1 MVLKPCK
8 KSYSRNPATRR
19 CKKRCKRVPS
29 GGCQVLVPCKE
40 GQARS
45 RVTKRCRSIATSR
58 RNKTSKKS
66 SKKASNKARSK
77 KSSSSKQARS
87 KKTSTKSPSR
97 RPSTKSS
104 AKSSAKPTARPSPQS
119 GTQCHICLAQMKNT
133 ERRRRLGCDQQHV
146 FHDVCIKQ
154 WLRTK
159 STCPV
164 CRGQAAPSSVVRPS
178 AKSSKK
184 SSSKPTA
191 LQSATSAA
199 KSTAKGR
206 TWNDMIGLWKQGKH
220 TPKIKSGVF
229 WETSSVSSGGN
240 SVYRETQVRTSRLPM
255 TLPANPAPFSS
266 HLQGKSSPVSFR
278 NLGKDA
284 VLVSPPNKG
293 LNFSHIGTFYS
304 NASRQD
310 IKSFWR
316 KVAIEVEKFARA
328 GTKVYV
334 STSGTNVH
342 WLHVRIEKRPKY
354 YTSSLKNT

>member
-1 MVLKPCK
+1 
-8 KSYSRNPATRR
+8 
-19 CKKRCKRVPS
+19 
-29 GGCQVLVPCKE
+29 
-40 GQARS
+40 
-45 RVTKRCRSIATSR
+45 
-58 RNKTSKKS
+58 
-66 SKKASNKARSK
+66 
-77 KSSSSKQARS
+77 
-87 KKTSTKSPSR
+87 
-97 RPSTKSS
+97 
-104 AKSSAKPTARPSPQS
+104 
-119 GTQCHICLAQMKNT
+119 MKNT
-133 ERRRRLGCDQQHV
+133 ERRRRLACDPQHV
-146 FHDVCIKQ
+146 FHDVCINQ

-164 CRGQAAPSSVVRPS
+164 CRGQAGPSTVIRPS
-178 AKSSKK
+178 AKSSKQSTKSAATSTSRSKK
-184 SSSKPTA
+184 SS
-191 LQSATSAA
+191 A
-199 KSTAKGR
+199 KSTAKSTTGR
-206 TWNDMIGLWKQGKH
+206 TWNDMIRLWKQGKH

-240 SVYRETQVRTSRLPM
+240 SVYKETQVRTSRLPM

-266 HLQGKSSPVSFR
+266 HLQGKSAPVSFR

-284 VLVSPPNKG
+284 ILVSPPNKG
-293 LNFSHIGTFYS
+293 LNYSHIGTFYS